1 MASSLFF
8 KEGLTPHVERL
19 RALSGQL
26 YGKPHYK
33 NNRHFYQKTIMN
45 FFTKFKKN
53 RRGYF
58 SFLIFAFLFF
68 STIFAEFIANDKPL
82 LVRFDGNFYFP
93 ILKDISEKNFG
104 GEFETATDFRDPKVQ
119 ELIKKNGWIIFPPI
133 PFSYDTINFNIK
145 TPAPSKPTA
154 ENLLGTDDNGRDVL
168 ARVIYGIRISLIF
181 GLILTFFSAILG
193 IFLGAIQGYFGGL
206 CDLILQRFIEI
217 WSSMPVLFLLI
228 ILSSIIEPGFFILLG
243 LMLLFSWM
251 SLVSY
256 VRAEFLR
263 LRNFDFVRASRALG
277 ASNSRIIFR
286 HILPN
291 ASPIIIANL
300 PFLLAGSITT
310 LTSLDFLGL
319 GLPIGSPSLGEL
331 LSQGKNNL
339 TAYWLGITG
348 FVTITLI
355 LTLLVFIGEA
365 IRDAFD
371 TRN

>member
-1 MASSLFF
+1 MPATFF
-8 KEGLTPHVERL
+8 
-19 RALSGQL
+19 A
-26 YGKPHYK
+26 
-33 NNRHFYQKTIMN
+33 
-45 FFTKFKKN
+45 KFKKN
-53 RRGYF
+53 KRGYF
-58 SFLIFAFLFF
+58 SLLALAFLFF

-82 LVRFDGNFYFP
+82 LVRFNDEFYFP
-93 ILKDISEKNFG
+93 ILKAIPEKNFG
-104 GEFETATDFRDPKVQ
+104 GEFETATDFRDPAVKN
-119 ELIKKNGWIIFPPI
+119 LIEKNGWMIFPPI
-133 PFSYDTINFNIK
+133 PFSYNTINFNIK

-154 ENLLGTDDNGRDVL
+154 ANLLGTDDNGRDVL
-168 ARVIYGIRISLIF
+168 ARVIYGIRISLLF

-193 IFLGAIQGYFGGL
+193 IFLGAIQGYFGGM
-206 CDLILQRFIEI
+206 CDLILQRFLEI

-228 ILSSIIEPGFFILLG
+228 ILSSIVEPSFFILLG

-263 LRNFDFVRASRALG
+263 LRNFDFVRASKAMG
-277 ASNSRIIFR
+277 ASNFRIIFR

-291 ASPIIIANL
+291 ASPIIVANL
-300 PFLLAGSITT
+300 PFLLAASITT

-331 LSQGKNNL
+331 LAQGKNNL

-348 FVTITLI
+348 FVTITAI

-365 IRDAFD
+365 TRDAFD
-371 TRN
+371 TRK

>member
-1 MASSLFF
+1 MSFAQRF
-8 KEGLTPHVERL
+8 R
-19 RALSGQL
+19 
-26 YGKPHYK
+26 
-33 NNRHFYQKTIMN
+33 
-45 FFTKFKKN
+45 KN

-58 SFLIFAFLFF
+58 SFLIFISLFL
-68 STIFAEFIANDKPL
+68 TTLFAELIANDKPL
-82 LVRFDGNFYFP
+82 LVRFGDDFHFP
-93 ILKDISEKNFG
+93 VLQKISEKDLG
-104 GEFETATDFRDPKVQ
+104 GVFESGADFRDPSVQ
-119 ELIKKNGWIIFPPI
+119 ALVRKNGWMLFPPI
-133 PFSYDTINFNIK
+133 KFSYQTINYEINS
-145 TPAPSKPTA
+145 PAPSHPTT
-154 ENLLGTDDNGRDVL
+154 ENILGTDDQGRDVL

-181 GLILTFFSAILG
+181 GLILSLFSAAIG

-206 CDLILQRFIEI
+206 IDLLLQRFMEI

-228 ILSSIIEPGFFILLG
+228 ILSSIIEPNFFVLLG

-251 SLVSY
+251 GMVAY

-263 LRNFDFVRASRALG
+263 LRNFDFVLASRALG
-277 ASNSRIIFR
+277 ASNWRIIFR

-319 GLPIGSPSLGEL
+319 GLPLGSPSLGEL
-331 LSQGKNNL
+331 LAQGKNNL

-348 FVTITLI
+348 FVVITLI

-365 IRDAFD
+365 LRDAFD
-371 TRN
+371 TRK

>member
-1 MASSLFF
+1 
-8 KEGLTPHVERL
+8 
-19 RALSGQL
+19 
-26 YGKPHYK
+26 
-33 NNRHFYQKTIMN
+33 MN
-45 FFTKFKKN
+45 FFSKFKKN

-58 SFLIFAFLFF
+58 SFLAFIFIFLFSF
-68 STIFAEFIANDKPL
+68 FAEFIASDKPL
-82 LVRFDGNFYFP
+82 LMRFDNKFYFP
-93 ILKDISEKNFG
+93 IFQKISEKTFG
-104 GEFETATDFRDPKVQ
+104 GEFETEADFRDPEVKR
-119 ELIKKNGWIIFPPI
+119 LIEEKGWLIMPPI
-133 PFSYDTINFNIK
+133 PFSYDSINYDIK
-145 TPAPSKPTA
+145 TPAPSGPTPT
-154 ENLLGTDDNGRDVL
+154 NLLGTDDHGRDVL
-168 ARVIYGIRISLIF
+168 ARVIYGVRISLIF
-181 GLILTFFSAILG
+181 GLILTFLSAILG

-206 CDLILQRFIEI
+206 CDLILQRFTEI

-228 ILSSIIEPGFFILLG
+228 ILSSIIETGFFILLG

-251 SLVSY
+251 ALVSY

-263 LRNFDFVRASRALG
+263 LRNFDFVRASKALG
-277 ASNSRIIFR
+277 ASNLRIIFR

-331 LSQGKNNL
+331 LAQGKNNL

-348 FVTITLI
+348 FVTVTTI

-365 IRDAFD
+365 ARDAFD
-371 TRN
+371 TRK